1 MANALFTGS
10 FDPITI
16 GHFDIIKRA
25 AMIFDKVFVAVTIN
39 SEKSYMFSDDDRLN
53 MAKTACAD
61 LANVEV
67 IFSTGLVSVLAKE
80 KNAVIVKG
88 VRNAVD
94 FAYEYEMASI
104 SKEISGVETFL
115 IPANPELAYVSSTF
129 VREMIKHGNRP
140 ERYIGR
146 GTETK

>member
-1 MANALFTGS
+1 MVNALITGS

-16 GHFDIIKRA
+16 GHYDIIKRA
-25 AMIFDKVFVAVTIN
+25 ADIFEKVYVAVTIN
-39 SEKSYMFSDDDRLN
+39 SEKSYMFSDDDRLK
-53 MAKTACAD
+53 MTKTACSD

-67 IFSTGLVSVLAKE
+67 IYSSGLVAVLAKE
-80 KNAVIVKG
+80 KEAVIVKG

-104 SKEISGVETFL
+104 SKEISGVETL
-115 IPANPELAYVSSTF
+115 LLPANPELAYVSSTF
-129 VREMIKHGNRP
+129 VREMIKHGNKP

-146 GTETK
+146 GTDKK

>member
-16 GHFDIIKRA
+16 GHYDIIKRA
-25 AMIFDKVFVAVTIN
+25 AVIFENVFVAVTIN
-39 SEKSYMFSDDDRLN
+39 SEKSYMFSDDDRLE
-53 MAKTACAD
+53 MTKKACSD

-67 IFSTGLVSVLAKE
+67 IFCSGLVAVLAKE
-80 KNAVIVKG
+80 KDAVIVKG

-104 SKEISGVETFL
+104 SKEISGVETFI
-115 IPANPELAYVSSTF
+115 IPANPKLAYVSSTF
-129 VREMIKHGNRP
+129 VREMIKYGNKP

-146 GTETK
+146 GIDTK